1 MITQG
6 GTEASHITDLLFQI
20 IIVSFC
26 NVVFFRHENHWSF
39 EMCNFVKVNKEGEK
53 ENEKK
58 KQDDYFRRTIQRDA
72 AAIARRKPTCHF
84 CNLVVLSQDDFSIRH
99 PNNMEES
106 EKAPID

>member
-1 MITQG
+1 
-6 GTEASHITDLLFQI
+6 
-20 IIVSFC
+20 
-26 NVVFFRHENHWSF
+26 
-39 EMCNFVKVNKEGEK
+39 MCNFVKVNKEGEK

-58 KQDDYFRRTIQRDA
+58 KQDDYFRRTIQREGGRHFCFTRFTSLTSCGTFSGCTCVVLDA
-72 AAIARRKPTCHF
+72 AAIASRKPTCHF